1 MKSKD
6 TEFAA
11 VKLPKNIPA
20 FWQVCTHSGVGGNH
34 PPLAR
39 NVSAF
44 KGEESILHTSP
55 QSDTSSE
62 LFCRVFATPGE
73 KPNIAADKTW
83 SEG

>member
-20 FWQVCTHSGVGGNH
+20 FWQGCTHSGVGGNH

-44 KGEESILHTSP
+44 KGEESILHTAKK
-55 QSDTSSE
+55 
-62 LFCRVFATPGE
+62 VFS
-73 KPNIAADKTW
+73 I
-83 SEG
+83 